1 VYAQLYAS
9 HFKAGVRQNKKNIY
23 SLLEKMPG
31 VGYLYNQD
39 TDITKNIRVIEF
51 LKSELLTG
59 VAALYQNLIK
69 GTKVGQEVLVEILA
83 NLILVTYL
91 LGKRLGFSFAVIDS
105 KIMEKIRIGMIEDH
119 ETEKWYGDLSDLSDY
134 MDRSRK

>member
-1 VYAQLYAS
+1 MPSVSYDT
-9 HFKAGVRQNKKNIY
+9 AGVMQKSKNIY
-23 SLLEKMPG
+23 SLQKNSG
-31 VGYLYNQD
+31 VDILFNQD

-69 GTKVGQEVLVEILA
+69 GTKVGQEVLVDILA

-91 LGKRLGFSFAVIDS
+91 LGKRLGIAAAVIDS

-119 ETEKWYGDLSDLSDY
+119 ETEKWYGDLSDLSEY
-134 MDRSRK
+134 MTRLRK

>member
-1 VYAQLYAS
+1 
-9 HFKAGVRQNKKNIY
+9 
-23 SLLEKMPG
+23 M
-31 VGYLYNQD
+31 YNQD

-134 MDRSRK
+134 MNRFRK

>member
-1 VYAQLYAS
+1 MVKLKRIYIGY
-9 HFKAGVRQNKKNIY
+9 KKN
-23 SLLEKMPG
+23 SG
-31 VGYLYNQD
+31 VDILFNQD

-51 LKSELLTG
+51 LKSELLTA

-69 GTKVGQEVLVEILA
+69 GTKVGQEVLVDILA

-91 LGKRLGFSFAVIDS
+91 LGKRLGIAAAVIDS

-119 ETEKWYGDLSDLSDY
+119 ETEKWYGDLSDLSEY
-134 MDRSRK
+134 MSKLRK

>member
-1 VYAQLYAS
+1 VDIL
-9 HFKAGVRQNKKNIY
+9 F
-23 SLLEKMPG
+23 
-31 VGYLYNQD
+31 NQD

-69 GTKVGQEVLVEILA
+69 GTKVGQEALVDILA

-91 LGKRLGFSFAVIDS
+91 LGKRLGITAAVIDS

-134 MDRSRK
+134 MTKHRK

>member
-1 VYAQLYAS
+1 MPSVSYDT
-9 HFKAGVRQNKKNIY
+9 AGVMQKIKNIY
-23 SLLEKMPG
+23 SLRKNSG
-31 VGYLYNQD
+31 VDILFNQD

-69 GTKVGQEVLVEILA
+69 GTKVGQEVLVDTLA

-91 LGKRLGFSFAVIDS
+91 LGKRLGIAAAVIDS

-119 ETEKWYGDLSDLSDY
+119 ETEKWYGDLSDLSEY
-134 MDRSRK
+134 MTRLRK

>member
-1 VYAQLYAS
+1 VDIL
-9 HFKAGVRQNKKNIY
+9 F
-23 SLLEKMPG
+23 
-31 VGYLYNQD
+31 NQD

-69 GTKVGQEVLVEILA
+69 GTKVGQEVLVDILA

-91 LGKRLGFSFAVIDS
+91 LGKRLGIAAAVIDS
-105 KIMEKIRIGMIEDH
+105 KIMEKIRIGMIEEH
-119 ETEKWYGDLSDLSDY
+119 ETEKWYGDLSDLSEY
-134 MDRSRK
+134 MTKLRK